1 MSRWWEPPIQG
12 STDVGNHAE
21 LKRHDEELKN
31 LKKKWES
38 IVARSLASATPPT
51 TTSMPRP
58 PTAAENSRRI
68 FSRSSTLT
76 SSPSALSSPS
86 SPRSAVDVGLVS
98 SPFDGPSL
106 DANLGPTPDIEIG
119 ESVQAAKAWMGGV
132 FGKVLEAV
140 GGLDDAQGG
149 AGRLIPL
156 EEEDEPE
163 EGAPERSSPHKTS
176 PASPSASHRISSSA
190 SASSVDEWR
199 AHRTS
204 TTSVASTS
212 TSSASSFGFGGMVRP
227 PSDSGA
233 SEATIQAAGTP
244 SAVEAAAEK
253 QLPARPRTT
262 PLSEGGHNRR
272 RSTFDML
279 GSAAGSLGKRWGA
292 ISSSET
298 FKSGRAAAL
307 NAVDTFERR
316 LTETLGPLDAPTS
329 PDPSASPVLASSPEI
344 AKEPFVSNGS
354 SSLPSGAGVF
364 SSWKSA
370 APASAAAKE
379 RAGEQPR
386 EAKPKEADW
395 DWSAFLE
402 GPTEPVPSSK
412 PTSGGYRRPSLT
424 PKASSSS
431 NNLFDDVV
439 PTTASLGTP
448 LSPSSPAP
456 YKSRRTLSSSASPQ
470 QRTTSLQAS
479 VGAPVIK
486 EEDEW
491 GW

>member
-1 MSRWWEPPIQG
+1 
-12 STDVGNHAE
+12 
-21 LKRHDEELKN
+21 
-31 LKKKWES
+31 
-38 IVARSLASATPPT
+38 
-51 TTSMPRP
+51 MPRP

-68 FSRSSTLT
+68 FSRSSTVAY
-76 SSPSALSSPS
+76 SPSLSSTPA
-86 SPRSAVDVGLVS
+86 SPRSTVDVGLVS

-106 DANLGPTPDIEIG
+106 DTHFGPTPDIEIG

-132 FGKVLEAV
+132 LGKVLEAV
-140 GGLDDAQGG
+140 GGMDDAQGG
-149 AGRLIPL
+149 VGGRLVPL
-156 EEEDEPE
+156 EEEEEPE
-163 EGAPERSSPHKTS
+163 EGAPDPSSSPRKA
-176 PASPSASHRISSSA
+176 PNSPSTSHRASSSA

-199 AHRTS
+199 AHRAS
-204 TTSVASTS
+204 TTSAASTS

-233 SEATIQAAGTP
+233 SAVTIQAVVAPPPVG
-244 SAVEAAAEK
+244 AVSEK
-253 QLPARPRTT
+253 SLPPRPRVNA
-262 PLSEGGHNRR
+262 PSEGGHNRR

-316 LTETLGPLDAPTS
+316 LTETLGPLDGPGS
-329 PDPSASPVLASSPEI
+329 PDPSSSPSSPEI
-344 AKEPFVSNGS
+344 AKEAPVLNGS
-354 SSLPSGAGVF
+354 ATLPSGAGVF

-379 RAGEQPR
+379 RAGEQPKV
-386 EAKPKEADW
+386 AKSKEAEW

-402 GPTEPVPSSK
+402 GPTEVA
-412 PTSGGYRRPSLT
+412 PTKSNAGGYRRPSLT
-424 PKASSSS
+424 PKASTSP
-431 NNLFDDVV
+431 NLFDDVV
-439 PTTASLGTP
+439 PTTALGPP

-456 YKSRRTLSSSASPQ
+456 YKSRRTLPSVPSPQ
-470 QRTTSLQAS
+470 QRTISPRAS
-479 VGAPVIK
+479 IASAIK
-486 EEDEW
+486 EEDGW